1 MSYFYFNF
9 AKFYIKI
16 HLWVFDIKY
25 KCMNALFQHVACVLS
40 RFSGV

>member
-25 KCMNALFQHVACVLS
+25 KCMSTLFQYVSCVLS